1 MCGWELLK
9 TEVEGMKPKI
19 IFFDVDGTLTSFKN
33 GIILDSTK
41 QAIQQLIKQ
50 GIRVVAA
57 TGRPLSMCAEIAA
70 LGIDTFITANGAYV
84 KHKNKII
91 HKITMDKK
99 IVKDVMDFASK
110 EGNALTFYSEKLHI
124 NGVQNSDVL
133 NALKETLSLTDYP
146 AVSKKAYE
154 FDTYLMCLFANEY
167 MIQKYKE
174 KFPTLTFKRW
184 HPSILNVLE
193 NDVSKSL
200 AILKVL
206 EFFNIDKKEAIA
218 FGDGENDIDMI
229 ELVGFGIA
237 MGNANGKLKSVAD
250 FVTKGSDEDGI
261 MYALDKYGI
270 LK

>member
-1 MCGWELLK
+1 
-9 TEVEGMKPKI
+9 MKPKI
-19 IFFDVDGTLTSFKN
+19 IFFDVDGTLTSYKN

-154 FDTYLMCLFANEY
+154 NDTFLMCLFANEY